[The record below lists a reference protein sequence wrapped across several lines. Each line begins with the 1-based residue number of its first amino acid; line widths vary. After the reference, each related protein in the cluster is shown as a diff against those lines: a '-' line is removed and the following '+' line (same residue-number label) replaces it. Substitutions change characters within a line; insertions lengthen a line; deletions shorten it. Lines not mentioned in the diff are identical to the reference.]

1 MSCQNTKTIFI
12 YTLSDGSKIRRF
24 YDDQKIQYTSKK
36 QYTIGCGHCEEC
48 VRKLKKEYVSGLMQ
62 EYLTQQKGMFIT
74 LTYKDNSIIN
84 VSKRDIQLFMK
95 RLRKAYANIKLKYFA
110 VSEYGPR
117 TNRPHYHI
125 ILYGLNKEDLKDC
138 YKLPNQ
144 ANLYSSKELEKIRNN
159 GIVGIGDL
167 NEATIKYVAGY
178 VIKKLDHKSYK
189 NIGLTDTFIL
199 RSKKIGKKY
208 FEKNKEKI
216 LKNGGIYINGHLYP
230 ITKYE
235 QRYILGKNKPILDY
249 SIEEL
254 KTLPYIKDLYKT
266 YINNKKISKALY
278 ETNQQKEIK
287 KIYTSKRSI

>member
-1 MSCQNTKTIFI
+1 MSCKNTRTIFI
-12 YTLSDGSKIRRF
+12 YTLNDGSKIRRF

-48 VRKLKKEYVSGLMQ
+48 VRKLKKEYVSGLLQ
-62 EYLTQQKGMFIT
+62 ERLTQQKGMFIT
-74 LTYKDNSIIN
+74 LTYANNTIIN

-95 RLRKAYANIKLKYFA
+95 RFRKAYANIQLKYFA

-144 ANLYSSKELEKIRNN
+144 QNLYSSKELEKIRGN

-199 RSKKIGKKY
+199 RSKEIGKKY

-235 QRYILGKNKPILDY
+235 QRYILGKDKPILDY

-266 YINNKKISKALY
+266 YINNKKISKAMF

-287 KIYTSKRSI
+287 KIYTTKRSI